1 MNLWQGRILASAQA
15 GRLLDLPPDAL
26 RSLRLDGE
34 EVVTLRVGQRRLPVR
49 VRPGQRGT
57 PAVARASRP
66 VLAALALPP
75 GHRFWLRREAD
86 GGLHLGPLLGFLSL
100 RSIYANQRACPYAGD
115 QNFFR
120 DACLLAARAGG
131 LAYVFGPGDVNWASL
146 STRGYTYRLSPSGTG
161 GRWVPGVFPLPDVV
175 YNRILGRS
183 RELSAPIRSVE
194 GRLRSLPLT
203 SAFFNPGY
211 FDKWQVNEALSRDG
225 AVGDLIPRTLRATPR
240 HVLEMLDATGMVY
253 VKPRD
258 GFAGRG
264 IMRVERLGPHR
275 YRVTR
280 LSGVRPIRSLGGW
293 KTVLRLVGANARG
306 TRCIVQ
312 EGVRLPEYRGRAFDL
327 RAMVQKDESG
337 TWCMT
342 ALVAKLAAPGGIT
355 THIRTGGDAQMV
367 GPVLAHVFGKD
378 APLVRQ
384 RAEEA
389 GLAVAAALERGIG
402 LELGELG
409 MDLAVDRKGRPWV
422 LEVNAK
428 PGRKV
433 FHLMPAWNRT
443 WTRRLVY
450 YGGYRAG
457 FQRDGRFAGAL
468 SAAPGSAPAA
478 NSPSGAAP
486 EAAVSM
492 ALPGGGAR

>member
-1 MNLWQGRILASAQA
+1 MNLWQGRVFASAQA
-15 GRLLDLPPDAL
+15 GRWLVLPPEAL
-26 RSLRLDGE
+26 QSLRLSGE
-34 EVVTLRVGQRRLPVR
+34 EAVTLRFGQRRVAVR
-49 VRPGQRGT
+49 LLSGQRGT
-57 PAVARASRP
+57 PAVALLSRP
-66 VLAALALPP
+66 VMAALALPP
-75 GHRFWLRREAD
+75 GHRLWLRREAD

-100 RSIYANQRACPYAGD
+100 KSIYANQRACPYAGD

-131 LAYVFGPGDVNWASL
+131 LAYVFGPHDVNWASL
-146 STRGYTYRLSPSGTG
+146 STRGYTYRPSPSGG
-161 GRWVPGVFPLPDVV
+161 VGRWVPGVFPLPDVV

-194 GRLRSLPLT
+194 GRLRSLPYT

-211 FDKWQVNEALSRDG
+211 FDKWHVNETLSRD
-225 AVGDLIPRTLRATPR
+225 ATVGEFVPRTLMATPKN
-240 HVLEMLDATGMVY
+240 VLEMVEATGMVY

-264 IMRVERLGPHR
+264 IVRVERVAPRR

-293 KTVLRLVGANARG
+293 NTVRRLVGATAQG
-306 TRCIVQ
+306 THCIVQ
-312 EGVRLPEYRGRAFDL
+312 EGVRLPVIHGRAFDL

-337 TWCMT
+337 TWRIT

-355 THIRTGGDAQMV
+355 THIRTGGDAQML

-389 GLAVAAALERGIG
+389 GLAIAAALERGIG

-409 MDLAVDRKGRPWV
+409 MDLAVDRQGRPWV

-433 FHLMPAWNRT
+433 FHLRPAWNRT

-457 FQRDGRFAGAL
+457 FQREGRFAGAL
-468 SAAPGSAPAA
+468 SAAPENQRKAGPAR
-478 NSPSGAAP
+478 
-486 EAAVSM
+486 AVPM
-492 ALPGGGAR
+492 ALPGGGAG